1 MNKSKKLTQAE
12 KLANEKLEQDK
23 RRKFNADLLNDNA
36 FANAAVVE
44 SFSKGLLSDL
54 EIMDLR
60 DNIRNSIT
68 LVQDGDLRGLESM
81 LVSQAKS
88 LQVMFVS
95 LARRANNQEYLK
107 QYGTYMNLA
116 LKAQSQSR
124 TTIQALVELKYP
136 KQVIVTKQA
145 NINNGNQQVNNG
157 VAESARA
164 EENQTEPNKLM
175 DIENETTQNHAPK
188 QNIKRLDSRTTSTP
202 VSSHSSVETVATVHR
217 SKNT

>member
-1 MNKSKKLTQAE
+1 MNKPKKLTQAE
-12 KLANEKLEQDK
+12 KLANEKLELDK
-23 RRKFNADLLNDNA
+23 RRRFNADLLNDNA

-44 SFSKGLLSDL
+44 SFGKGVISEL
-54 EIMDLR
+54 EIMDLK

-68 LVQDGDLRGLESM
+68 LVQEGDLRGLESM

-95 LARRANNQEYLK
+95 LARKANVQEYLK

-124 TTIQALVELKYP
+124 ATIQALVELKYP

-157 VAESARA
+157 IAESTHAGKN
-164 EENQTEPNKLM
+164 ETEPNKLM
-175 DIENETTQNHAPK
+175 DIENEANQNHAQK

-202 VSSHSSVETVATVHR
+202 VPSHSSVEAVATVHR
-217 SKNT
+217 GKNT

>member
-1 MNKSKKLTQAE
+1 MNKPKKLTQAE

-23 RRKFNADLLNDNA
+23 RRKFNADLLNNNA

-44 SFSKGLLSDL
+44 SFGKGVISDL
-54 EIMDLR
+54 EIMDLK

-68 LVQDGDLRGLESM
+68 LVQEGDLRGLESM

-95 LARRANNQEYLK
+95 LARKANVQEYLK

-124 TTIQALVELKYP
+124 ATIQALVELKYP

-175 DIENETTQNHAPK
+175 DIENEANQNHAQK
-188 QNIKRLDSRTTSTP
+188 QNVKRLDSRTTSTP
-202 VSSHSSVETVATVHR
+202 ISSDSSVEAVATVHG

>member
-1 MNKSKKLTQAE
+1 
-12 KLANEKLEQDK
+12 
-23 RRKFNADLLNDNA
+23 
-36 FANAAVVE
+36 
-44 SFSKGLLSDL
+44 
-54 EIMDLR
+54 
-60 DNIRNSIT
+60 
-68 LVQDGDLRGLESM
+68 M

-124 TTIQALVELKYP
+124 ATIQALVELKYP

-157 VAESARA
+157 VVESARA
-164 EENQTEPNKLM
+164 EENQSEPNKLM
-175 DIENETTQNHAPK
+175 DIEHEATQNHAQK

-202 VSSHSSVETVATVHR
+202 IPSHSSVEAVATVHR
-217 SKNT
+217 GKNT

>member
-1 MNKSKKLTQAE
+1 MNKPKKLTQAE

-23 RRKFNADLLNDNA
+23 RRKFNADLLNNNA

-44 SFSKGLLSDL
+44 SFGKGVISDL
-54 EIMDLR
+54 EIMDLK

-68 LVQDGDLRGLESM
+68 LVQEGDLRGLESM

-95 LARRANNQEYLK
+95 LARKANVQEYLK

-124 TTIQALVELKYP
+124 ATIQALVELKYP

-175 DIENETTQNHAPK
+175 DIENEATQNHDQK
-188 QNIKRLDSRTTSTP
+188 QNIKRLDSRTTGTP
-202 VSSHSSVETVATVHR
+202 VPSHSSVEAVATVHR
-217 SKNT
+217 GKNT